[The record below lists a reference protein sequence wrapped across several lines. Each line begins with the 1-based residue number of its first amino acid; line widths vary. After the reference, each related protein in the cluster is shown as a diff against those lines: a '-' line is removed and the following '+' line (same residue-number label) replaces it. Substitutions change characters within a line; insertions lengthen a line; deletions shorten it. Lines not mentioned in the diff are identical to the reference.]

1 MEATLGS
8 LDTCSIKSLRVK
20 WDPNGCE
27 FLLGKEKIFDNFSK
41 VIYPEKL
48 QHVWRH
54 PRIVEIQV
62 YPNYDPLE
70 KDMV

>member
-1 MEATLGS
+1 MEGTLGS
-8 LDTCSIKSLRVK
+8 VDTSLIKSWSLRVK
-20 WDPNGCE
+20 LDPNGCE
-27 FLLGKEKIFDNFSK
+27 FLLGKEKIFDIFSK
-41 VIYPEKL
+41 VIFQEKL

-70 KDMV
+70 